1 MKKHLWLIGAAILF
15 AAIAATPE
23 KKPTV
28 SLYTPQWQGVLRQMD
43 GAKEI
48 MRSSTLPAN
57 VVNAYSDS
65 LSMIQMEIVRQVS
78 PQIDSTQNK
87 KK

>member
-1 MKKHLWLIGAAILF
+1 MKKYSWLIGAVILL

-23 KKPTV
+23 KKPVV
-28 SLYTPQWQGVLRQMD
+28 SLNVPQWQGILRQMD

-57 VVNAYSDS
+57 VVSAYSDS

-78 PQIDSTQNK
+78 PQIDTVHNNK
-87 KK
+87 K